1 MAKKTRAQENLE
13 ELNQILG
20 EMGLKGIIKAE
31 PIENQVNLFV
41 VNEEP
46 DQFGMTRPIA
56 GYDFAACLA
65 FLRGYHFAKTGQR
78 YQL

>member
-1 MAKKTRAQENLE
+1 MAKKTRAQEDLE
-13 ELNQILG
+13 ELELII
-20 EMGLKGIIKAE
+20 EDMGLKGIIKAE

-41 VNEEP
+41 VNEKP
-46 DQFGMTRPIA
+46 GQFGMAHPIA

-65 FLRGYHFAKTGQR
+65 FLRGYYFAKTGQR